1 MRDITPKERYVKNL
15 EFRHFERHIVFSQRI
30 RMLKGYIKKSGYLV
44 RGYAG
49 WRKDRFDEKE
59 IRGLK
64 NMHSITELPAWERIF
79 KKIVWQQ
86 LGNIE
91 GKKYWIL
98 EAAKE

>member
-1 MRDITPKERYVKNL
+1 
-15 EFRHFERHIVFSQRI
+15 
-30 RMLKGYIKKSGYLV
+30 
-44 RGYAG
+44 
-49 WRKDRFDEKE
+49 
-59 IRGLK
+59 
-64 NMHSITELPAWERIF
+64 MHSITELPAWERIF